1 MVQRIEGG
9 VVCCIERESKGR
21 WGKKGPDGWMDKR
34 GRGLLDLLAETRYK
48 RLFWGTLGKCSSS
61 TVCCWESQSHNK
73 REKLKRR
80 ILFCLKRHEGLK
92 VGLQHASKIHELG
105 NASRTPVFRTS
116 WPRKRKWN
124 SRENRKKTNQKRRKY
139 SILLYSR
146 YIAHRASASC

>member
-1 MVQRIEGG
+1 MDGQKREGFAGLASRDSIQEIVLGQR
-9 VVCCIERESKGR
+9 
-21 WGKKGPDGWMDKR
+21 
-34 GRGLLDLLAETRYK
+34 
-48 RLFWGTLGKCSSS
+48 GTLGKCSSS